1 MSTASEPIVSRPRAA
16 PPRLSLL
23 PAPPP
28 TPTRSPWRRSAW
40 LIGLAVIVIGGI
52 VAAKVLTLGSGESA
66 RDKNANGAA
75 VTAAGGFQVV
85 CHGTVDVDG
94 GIRNLAPSQPG
105 EVTEIFVTEGQHV
118 KEGDPILKV
127 NDEPAKI
134 AVAGHEAA
142 LENAGA
148 QLKQARPGIE
158 TLRLSLE
165 EQQAAIDAAQAKLSA
180 AESQLKRLESLKE
193 KDLTNE
199 NELNSA
205 RSMVAGLKSALSAE
219 QIKYRKI
226 QGLKPEEKIKE
237 AESGVKV
244 AEERLRGEKLK
255 LEQCTLRAP
264 CDGTIV
270 RLNVSKGTLITP
282 QLRQAPVMLLPAG
295 VRIVRAEVLSEF
307 SGRVKPG
314 MDATIH
320 DEANSGATW
329 HGKVIRL
336 ADAFLPPRPNGNEG
350 LSLNGG
356 APTLL
361 ECIVELT
368 PSENLPRIGQR
379 VTVKIGSK

>member
-23 PAPPP
+23 PVPPSP
-28 TPTRSPWRRSAW
+28 KRSPWRRSAW
-40 LIGLAVIVIGGI
+40 LIGLAVIVIGGLG
-52 VAAKVLTLGSGESA
+52 AAKMLTLGSGESA
-66 RDKNANGAA
+66 RDKNSNGAVVPANGSY
-75 VTAAGGFQVV
+75 QVV

-94 GIRNLAPSQPG
+94 GIRNLAPTQPG
-105 EVTEIFVTEGQHV
+105 EVSEIYVTEGQHV
-118 KEGDPILKV
+118 KDGDPILKV

-142 LENAGA
+142 LENAAA
-148 QLKQARPGIE
+148 QLAQAQLGIK
-158 TLRLSLE
+158 TLLLGLE
-165 EQQAAIDAAQAKLSA
+165 EQQSAIDAAQAKLSA
-180 AESQLKRLESLKE
+180 AESDLKRLEALKE

-199 NELNSA
+199 NALNSA
-205 RSMVAGLKSALSAE
+205 RSLVTGLKAALSAE
-219 QIKYRKI
+219 QTKYRRI
-226 QGLKPEEKIKE
+226 QLMKPEEKIKE
-237 AESGVKV
+237 AESGVRV
-244 AEERLRGEKLK
+244 AEEKLRAEKFK

-264 CDGTIV
+264 CDGTIL
-270 RLNVSKGTLITP
+270 RINVSKGTLITP

-295 VRIVRAEVLSEF
+295 IRIVRAEVLSEF

-314 MDATIH
+314 MEATID
-320 DEANSGATW
+320 DEANKGATW

-361 ECIVELT
+361 ECVVELT
-368 PSENLPRIGQR
+368 PSDAPPRIGQR
-379 VTVKIGSK
+379 VRVAIGSK

>member
-23 PAPPP
+23 PVPPAPK
-28 TPTRSPWRRSAW
+28 RSPWRRSAW
-40 LIGLAVIVIGGI
+40 LIGLAVIVIGGLG
-52 VAAKVLTLGSGESA
+52 AAKMLTLGSGESA
-66 RDKNANGAA
+66 RDKNSNGAA
-75 VTAAGGFQVV
+75 VPATGSFQVV

-94 GIRNLAPSQPG
+94 GIRNLAPTQPG
-105 EVTEIFVTEGQHV
+105 EVSEIYVTEGQHV

-142 LENAGA
+142 LENAAA
-148 QLKQARPGIE
+148 QLAQAQLGIK
-158 TLRLSLE
+158 TLLLGLE
-165 EQQAAIDAAQAKLSA
+165 EQQSAIDAAQAKLSA
-180 AESQLKRLESLKE
+180 AESDLKRLEALKE

-199 NELNSA
+199 NALNSA
-205 RSMVAGLKSALSAE
+205 RSLVTGLKAALSAE
-219 QIKYRKI
+219 QTKYRRI
-226 QGLKPEEKIKE
+226 QLMKPEEKIKE
-237 AESGVKV
+237 AESGVRV
-244 AEERLRGEKLK
+244 AEEKLRAEKFK

-264 CDGTIV
+264 CDGTIL
-270 RLNVSKGTLITP
+270 RINVSKGTLITP

-295 VRIVRAEVLSEF
+295 IRIVRAEVLSEF

-314 MDATIH
+314 MEATID
-320 DEANSGATW
+320 DEANKGATW

-361 ECIVELT
+361 ECVIELT
-368 PSENLPRIGQR
+368 PSETPPRIGQR
-379 VTVKIGSK
+379 VRVAIGSK